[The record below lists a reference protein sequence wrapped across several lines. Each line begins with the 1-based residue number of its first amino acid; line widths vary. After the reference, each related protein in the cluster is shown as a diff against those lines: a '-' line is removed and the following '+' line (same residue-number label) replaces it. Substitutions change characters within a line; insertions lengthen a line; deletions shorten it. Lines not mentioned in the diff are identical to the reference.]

1 MAERLRAEPLL
12 PAGEA
17 KAGKAFGLTGRSL
30 LIAFAFV
37 LLFAYITPYNDYDLA
52 NTFVAGNLLPTSSM
66 VVLLLCVFI
75 ANPLLRRFAPRFALR
90 SEELAAIWAIIVIA
104 SGIPAAGLWRY
115 IIPQLPNLFYR
126 ASAANRWDELLIPHA
141 PAWLVVTDKAAAK
154 GFYESTGGR
163 ILWDAWLMPLAF
175 WLPFAFV
182 LFFAV
187 FCLAALLRK
196 QWMEREQFTF
206 PLVQLPYELA
216 KEPPLGKLLP
226 PLLQFVGQ
234 LSFQGSNFLWCQN
247 GFAQR
252 ASGFT

>member
-52 NTFVAGNLLPTSSM
+52 NTFIAGNLLPTSSM

-115 IIPQLPNLFYR
+115 IIPQLPNLFLPR
-126 ASAANRWDELLIPHA
+126 FGSQPL
-141 PAWLVVTDKAAAK
+141 
-154 GFYESTGGR
+154 GR
-163 ILWDAWLMPLAF
+163 IANPSRTGMA
-175 WLPFAFV
+175 
-182 LFFAV
+182 
-187 FCLAALLRK
+187 CG
-196 QWMEREQFTF
+196 
-206 PLVQLPYELA
+206 Y
-216 KEPPLGKLLP
+216 G
-226 PLLQFVGQ
+226 
-234 LSFQGSNFLWCQN
+234 QGSGEGIL
-247 GFAQR
+247 
-252 ASGFT
+252 

>member
-75 ANPLLRRFAPRFALR
+75 VNPFLRRFARRFALR

-154 GFYESTGGR
+154 GFYEGTGGR
-163 ILWDAWLMPLAF
+163 ILWDAWLTPLAF
-175 WLPFAFV
+175 WLPFAFG

-187 FCLAALLRK
+187 FCLATLLRK

-206 PLVQLPYELA
+206 PWSNCLTSWLRS
-216 KEPPLGKLLP
+216 LLWASCCHLCSTA
-226 PLLQFVGQ
+226 LLCGSVSSLQR
-234 LSFQGSNFLWCQN
+234 SFTPS
-247 GFAQR
+247 A
-252 ASGFT
+252 A